1 MVLSKYKDCKVFRL
15 IRLIVTRFH
24 LGFYIAGRY
33 LMKYLKKIIYNYL
46 FLFTLLSFLWPLNVL
61 GEQSIIPVPTTKLI
75 RDMDLDEIVFFLDQL
90 DESQRNFLVK
100 FLREY
105 DESGRPILEYTR
117 LSPDKYYLNVH
128 KFDSNFIINFSEK
141 YHDMWKIYAVRPH
154 GKNLLTFDKS
164 IVVKNIKTEED
175 LDYAADPNTIQRYV
189 KKGWLNFQPEG
200 YTSAFISKV
209 FYNSVQNDNLPRGS
223 VIETLGEISLPD
235 VYHLTSN
242 SFSNSWLIDTNFLK
256 KNFPDKI
263 VKTSEG
269 DYEIGFIIE
278 FAHKKLFIKSLA
290 ISGFFIFVIIFV
302 NVLKVRNDPISRWLK
317 GT

>member
-1 MVLSKYKDCKVFRL
+1 M
-15 IRLIVTRFH
+15 
-24 LGFYIAGRY
+24 
-33 LMKYLKKIIYNYL
+33 
-46 FLFTLLSFLWPLNVL
+46 
-61 GEQSIIPVPTTKLI
+61 
-75 RDMDLDEIVFFLDQL
+75 
-90 DESQRNFLVK
+90 
-100 FLREY
+100 
-105 DESGRPILEYTR
+105 
-117 LSPDKYYLNVH
+117 
-128 KFDSNFIINFSEK
+128 
-141 YHDMWKIYAVRPH
+141 
-154 GKNLLTFDKS
+154 
-164 IVVKNIKTEED
+164 
-175 LDYAADPNTIQRYV
+175 
-189 KKGWLNFQPEG
+189 
-200 YTSAFISKV
+200 
-209 FYNSVQNDNLPRGS
+209 PRGS

-290 ISGFFIFVIIFV
+290 ISGFFILVIIFV